1 MLYIMILINNTVVD
15 GVDIV
20 VMMTATTKVEL
31 MTIVEVVGLEKMVA
45 TVQGGNI
52 ADDIAEEVPIA
63 MMKMMIMMMVFVHY
77 Q

>member
-1 MLYIMILINNTVVD
+1 MILINNTVVD